1 MKCIPTSYEPWTLL
15 GAGVR
20 VGLITLVLIEP
31 LLVFGADP
39 AAFPKP
45 YNTRRQD
52 NQFLKPEEAVKTF
65 HLPPG
70 FHVSLF
76 AGEPDV
82 QQPIGMTL
90 DQRGRLWVA
99 ENYTYSE
106 RPLSW
111 DTN

>member
-1 MKCIPTSYEPWTLL
+1 MKCIPTSYRSQAFL
-15 GAGVR
+15 AGGVQ
-20 VGLITLVLIEP
+20 V
-31 LLVFGADP
+31 VFVAFALRQPVMAFAAD
-39 AAFPKP
+39 AHAFPKP
-45 YNTRRQD
+45 YNTRQQD
-52 NQFLKPEEAVKTF
+52 SRFLKPAEAVKTF

-90 DQRGRLWVA
+90 DARGRLWVA